1 MPRVVVIDH
10 EKKML
15 GEMNT
20 QDAIRLAREQ
30 GLELVE
36 VSPLAR
42 PPVCRIMDFG
52 KFIYER
58 KRRERQ
64 SRKKQKVISIREI
77 RMSLKISDHDY
88 QVKLRK
94 TIELLEHG
102 DKVKVS
108 LRLRGREAL
117 HANLAMSLFAR
128 MVNDLADKARVEI
141 APRREEKFI
150 NATFLPK
157 K

>member
-1 MPRVVVIDH
+1 MVIDTD
-10 EKKML
+10 KKNL

-20 QDAIRLAREQ
+20 YEAIKLAREK
-30 GLELVE
+30 GLDLVE
-36 VSPLAR
+36 VSPLTQ

-77 RMSLKISDHDY
+77 RLSLKIGDHDY
-88 QVKLRK
+88 QVKLK
-94 TIELLEHG
+94 KIIEFLESG

-108 LRLRGREAL
+108 LLLRGREAL
-117 HANLAMSLFAR
+117 HANLAMNLMERLVS
-128 MVNDLADKARVEI
+128 DLSAKARVEVP
-141 APRREEKFI
+141 PRREEMLI
-150 NATFLPK
+150 YAVFLPK
-157 K
+157 KQ

>member
-1 MPRVVVIDH
+1 
-10 EKKML
+10 
-15 GEMNT
+15 MNT
-20 QDAIRLAREQ
+20 YDAIRLARER
-30 GLELVE
+30 GYDLVE
-36 VSPLAR
+36 VSPLAK

-58 KRRERQ
+58 KRRERE

-77 RMSLKISDHDY
+77 RFRLKIGDHDY

-94 TIELLEHG
+94 IIELLEHG

-108 LRLRGREAL
+108 LLLRGREAL
-117 HANLAMSLFAR
+117 HANLAMNLMERLVA
-128 MVNDLADKARVEI
+128 DLSEKARVEI
-141 APRREEKFI
+141 APRREEMFI
-150 NATFLPK
+150 YATFLPK

>member
-1 MPRVVVIDH
+1 LPRVVVIDD

-20 QDAIRLAREQ
+20 QDAIRLAKER
-30 GLELVE
+30 GYDLVE

-58 KRRERQ
+58 KRRERA

-77 RMSLKISDHDY
+77 WLSLKISDHDY

-94 TIELLEHG
+94 TIELLEGG

-108 LRLRGREAL
+108 LVLRGRIGW
-117 HANLAMSLFAR
+117 SR
-128 MVNDLADKARVEI
+128 
-141 APRREEKFI
+141 
-150 NATFLPK
+150 T
-157 K
+157 